1 MSNTPKKGKAWLA
14 DKLKQSAGN
23 VWREPDSVVMDW
35 KGVSARLVSTT
46 PQHEGLTPSGVNV
59 DAEARAELR
68 ASDIVALMSIRLRAV
83 DRRSPKR
90 RLLETWLSGTQLQR
104 LVVRPR
110 PTREGIGHD
119 RYSVMIQFLQ
129 REGLAMRDGNGYKW
143 TPAFTSMCSR
153 AEWLTDTL
161 RGRGEIRTQRE
172 GRYTLLD

>member
-1 MSNTPKKGKAWLA
+1 MTAKKGKVWLSE
-14 DKLKQSAGN
+14 KLQQSIGG
-23 VWREPDSVVMDW
+23 VWHEPDSNVMEW
-35 KGVSARLVSTT
+35 RGISARLVTNT
-46 PQHEGLTPSGVNV
+46 PAHEGLTPSGINA
-59 DAEARAELR
+59 DADARAELR
-68 ASDIVALMSIRLRAV
+68 ATDIVALMSIRLRAI
-83 DRRSPKR
+83 DRHSSKR
-90 RLLETWLSGTQLQR
+90 HILETWLSGTQLQR

-143 TPAFTSMCSR
+143 APAFTSMCSR

-161 RGRGEIRTQRE
+161 RSRGEIRTQRE